1 MLRALKVPAGS
12 HKVVMEF
19 RPASVTATETVAIA
33 AIALVVLTFL
43 YALLRRSGLLQ
54 RKRAMPKGADDVATA
69 KEQA

>member
-33 AIALVVLTFL
+33 AIALVVLTFV
-43 YALLRRSGLLQ
+43 YALLRRCGLL
-54 RKRAMPKGADDVATA
+54 RHKRPAAAATDGAGQTDG
-69 KEQA
+69 QA